1 MPPDVICQA
10 ELLGALTQFSRHF
23 RQTVSRVLQSVE
35 ATPKGIQMG
44 ENFVDVEVFGIG
56 IDVESL
62 DYRRSAPEVDE
73 WANSLRERYGDTKL
87 IVARDKLDEVKGLKH
102 KLLSFERFLQMFPAW
117 RGKVVLI
124 QVALATTETNEAQE
138 NISDLVTRINSRFSS
153 LTYQPVVLLH
163 TEPPTFSQY
172 LGLMTAADAFINTSL
187 REGMNLTS
195 HEFIRCRTSRL
206 ASTLPPFCNR

>member
-1 MPPDVICQA
+1 M
-10 ELLGALTQFSRHF
+10 
-23 RQTVSRVLQSVE
+23 LQSVE

-44 ENFVDVEVFGIG
+44 ENFIDVEVFGIG
-56 IDVESL
+56 IDVDSL
-62 DYRRSAPEVDE
+62 DYRRSAPEVSE
-73 WANSLRERYGDTKL
+73 WASSLRERYGDTKL

-102 KLLSFERFLQMFPAW
+102 KLLSFERFLQLFPSW

-138 NISDLVTRINSRFSS
+138 NISDIVTRINSKFSS
-153 LTYQPVVLLH
+153 LTYQPVVFLH

-195 HEFIRCRTSRL
+195 HEFVRCR
-206 ASTLPPFCNR
+206 A

>member
-1 MPPDVICQA
+1 
-10 ELLGALTQFSRHF
+10 
-23 RQTVSRVLQSVE
+23 
-35 ATPKGIQMG
+35 
-44 ENFVDVEVFGIG
+44 
-56 IDVESL
+56 
-62 DYRRSAPEVDE
+62 
-73 WANSLRERYGDTKL
+73 
-87 IVARDKLDEVKGLKH
+87 
-102 KLLSFERFLQMFPAW
+102 MFPAW

-195 HEFIRCRTSRL
+195 HEFIRCRTSLSFVGRSPRL
-206 ASTLPPFCNR
+206 CLAAAAHPRLPLVRVTRAAEEGKHGAMILSEFTGSYSHSSFQSCLPVNPVSARPPS